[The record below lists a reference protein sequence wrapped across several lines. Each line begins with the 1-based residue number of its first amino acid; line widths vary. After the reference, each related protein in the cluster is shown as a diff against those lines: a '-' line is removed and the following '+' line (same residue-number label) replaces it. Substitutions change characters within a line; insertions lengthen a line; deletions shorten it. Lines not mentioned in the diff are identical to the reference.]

1 MDSRTGIERTDLTQP
16 PPALLPAALVELVRL
31 LARQAARDAVAAT
44 LSPDA
49 SAVINHEPEDR
60 P

>member
-1 MDSRTGIERTDLTQP
+1 MDEPASPRLDSDQS

-31 LARQAARDAVAAT
+31 LARQAAREALAA
-44 LSPDA
+44 SPSPAA
-49 SAVINHEPEDR
+49 SDDLNPEPEDR

>member
-16 PPALLPAALVELVRL
+16 RPALLPAALVELVRL
-31 LARQAARDAVAAT
+31 LARQAAREALAAIP
-44 LSPDA
+44 SPAA
-49 SAVINHEPEDR
+49 SDVITHEPEDR

>member
-1 MDSRTGIERTDLTQP
+1 MDSTASNEPTDLNQP

-31 LARQAARDAVAAT
+31 LARQAAREALAA
-44 LSPDA
+44 SPSPAA
-49 SAVINHEPEDR
+49 SDVIHHEPEDR